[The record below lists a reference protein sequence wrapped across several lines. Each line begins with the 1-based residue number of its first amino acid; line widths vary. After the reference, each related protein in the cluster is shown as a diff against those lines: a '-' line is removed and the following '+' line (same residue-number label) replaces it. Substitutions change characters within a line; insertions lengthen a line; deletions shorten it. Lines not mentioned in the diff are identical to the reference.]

1 MSSQLT
7 ESLGAP
13 RESPDTAD
21 IRSIQS
27 RYVDGD
33 ISLQELEKQIERAYV
48 HGSDPESLS
57 ATEKL
62 RPYIVGQHAD
72 VEHVLVSPEFQ
83 GDLLKE
89 CNFVTESDITQQP
102 HDMNRIGRIFGVD
115 VYVDFNV
122 DEFAI
127 ITATDDHSIRHQ

>member
-1 MSSQLT
+1 MSSRLI

-13 RESPDTAD
+13 CKSPDTTD

-62 RPYIVGQHAD
+62 RPYIVGKHAD
-72 VEHVLVSPEFQ
+72 VEHILVSPNFEC
-83 GDLLKE
+83 DLLEE
-89 CNFVTESDITQQP
+89 CNFVTESDIAQQSQS
-102 HDMNRIGRIFGVD
+102 MNRIGRVFGVD

-127 ITATDDHSIRHQ
+127 ITSTDDHSIRHQ

>member
-1 MSSQLT
+1 MSSRLI

-13 RESPDTAD
+13 CESPDTAD

-33 ISLQELEKQIERAYV
+33 ISLQELEKQIERAYI
-48 HGSDPESLS
+48 HGSDPKSLT
-57 ATEKL
+57 AIEKL
-62 RPYIVGQHAD
+62 RPYIVGRHTD
-72 VEHVLVSPEFQ
+72 IEHVLVSPEFEC
-83 GDLLKE
+83 DLLEE
-89 CNFVTESDITQQP
+89 CDFVVESDITQQSQS
-102 HDMNRIGRIFGVD
+102 MNRIGRVFGVD

-127 ITATDDHSIRHQ
+127 ITSTDDHSIRHQ